1 MKKLLNRTIFFL
13 GWLLSPFT
21 FWNDAF
27 INIPLSYICANL
39 FIRLFPSNFLLTVLI
54 FYWVSNLVGVFMM
67 YAAGKNILK
76 GGKNSIRELVKLLCV
91 ITLYSL
97 TLLLLGRMGILKP
110 LP

>member
-1 MKKLLNRTIFFL
+1 MRPVLNKLIFFI

-27 INIPLSYICANL
+27 INIPISYLCANL
-39 FIRLFPSNFLLTVLI
+39 FIRLFPSDFLLTVLI
-54 FYWVSNLVGVFMM
+54 FYWMSNLIGIFMM
-67 YAAGKNILK
+67 YVCGKNILK
-76 GGKNSIRELVKLLCV
+76 GGENLILELAKLLCA

-97 TLLLLGRMGILKP
+97 MLLILGRMGILKP